1 MCVHEGSCEC
11 LYICIDSCMK
21 CLPLDVALS
30 SPRSAPEFS
39 SSDLL
44 VMFCP
49 SKNPQPIPALSQ
61 RYSVIEPPSCHFQ
74 SCNIYF
80 APLVAKRVRCKG
92 KSYKVVALVTKG

>member
-1 MCVHEGSCEC
+1 
-11 LYICIDSCMK
+11 
-21 CLPLDVALS
+21 
-30 SPRSAPEFS
+30 
-39 SSDLL
+39 
-44 VMFCP
+44 MFCP

-92 KSYKVVALVTKG
+92 LPAALQRKDLRTKNTRKPLGSSTPQAREVPELGTQAWV